1 MTPSKE
7 ATGNALDGHNVAGR
21 RELSSLGRGLD
32 ENPMINPT
40 VLSRRK
46 LLAGFG
52 TALLSAQDSRPK
64 VAAIVTEFR
73 HRSHADVICT
83 RILDGY
89 YPNGRRQEP
98 RTRIVSMYTDQVPP
112 DDMSRGFAHR
122 NRYTIYPTI
131 EGALTLGTGKLAVD
145 AVLLIGEHGNYPVNE
160 RGQKLY
166 PRHRL
171 FREICE
177 VLRGTGRS
185 VPIFCDKHL
194 SYSWDK
200 ARQMHEWARE
210 LAVPFMAGSSI
221 PVTVRTPELAIP
233 IGAEIGRAVQTGYGP
248 LDSYG
253 FHTLESLQCMVERR
267 RGGETGVASV
277 EMLEGDAVWQWR
289 DGPGKWSGPLLAEA
303 LSRQPGRPV
312 GALEEQCGDPAV
324 FVLKYKDGLEAAA
337 FMLNDC
343 VRGWNFAA
351 EAGGRVISTHFG
363 QVPQTR
369 DLPHFDGLTHC
380 IEELFVS
387 GKPVYP
393 VERTLLTT
401 GVLAFLFES
410 REHTAKIDTPE
421 LSVSYS
427 APAETY
433 FQRG

>member
-1 MTPSKE
+1 M
-7 ATGNALDGHNVAGR
+7 NARDLLSR
-21 RELSSLGRGLD
+21 RELLLGLGGVSLRAQSSK
-32 ENPMINPT
+32 PT
-40 VLSRRK
+40 
-46 LLAGFG
+46 
-52 TALLSAQDSRPK
+52 

-89 YPNGRRQEP
+89 YPDGRRQEP
-98 RTRIVSMYTDQVPP
+98 RTRIVSMYTDQVPR

-131 EGALTLGTGKLAVD
+131 EEALTLGGDRLAVD
-145 AVLLIGEHGNYPVNE
+145 AVLLIGEHGDYPVNE

-171 FREICE
+171 FADIVDVFRKAD
-177 VLRGTGRS
+177 RS
-185 VPIFCDKHL
+185 VPVFCDKHL

-200 ARQMHEWARE
+200 AKQMYDWARE
-210 LAVPFMAGSSI
+210 LDIPFMAGSSI

-233 IGAEIGRAVQTGYGP
+233 SGARIHRAVQTGYGP

-267 RGGETGVASV
+267 SGGETGVASV
-277 EMLEGDAVWQWR
+277 EMLQGAAVWQWR
-289 DGPGKWSGPLLAEA
+289 DGIGSWSKPLLQQA
-303 LSRQPGRPV
+303 LARDPRGQPGDMA
-312 GALEEQCGDPAV
+312 GQCGDSAV
-324 FVLKYKDGLEAAA
+324 FVLKYRDGLEAAA
-337 FMLNDC
+337 YMLDDC

-351 EAGGRVISTHFG
+351 EIDGNVLSTHFG

-380 IEELFVS
+380 IEELFVTRR
-387 GKPVYP
+387 PVYP
-393 VERTLLTT
+393 VERTLITT

-410 REHTAKIDTPE
+410 RERKARVDTPE
-421 LSVSYS
+421 LALRYS
-427 APAETY
+427 ASPDTY
-433 FQRG
+433 FQRT

>member
-1 MTPSKE
+1 MIAP
-7 ATGNALDGHNVAGR
+7 VA
-21 RELSSLGRGLD
+21 
-32 ENPMINPT
+32 
-40 VLSRRK
+40 LSRRQ
-46 LLAGFG
+46 LLAGLG
-52 TALLSAQDSRPK
+52 ATVVKAQDSRPR
-64 VAAIVTEFR
+64 VAALVTEFR

-112 DDMSRGFAHR
+112 DDMSRDFVYR
-122 NRYTIYPTI
+122 KRYAIYPTI
-131 EGALTLGTGKLAVD
+131 KEALTLGRDRLAVD
-145 AVLLIGEHGNYPVNE
+145 AVLLIGEHGDYPVNE

-171 FREICE
+171 FREITD
-177 VLRGTGRS
+177 VFRNAGRS
-185 VPIFCDKHL
+185 IPLFCDKHL

-200 ARQMHEWARE
+200 AKRMYDEARE
-210 LAVPFMAGSSI
+210 LNVPFMAGSSI
-221 PVTVRTPELAIP
+221 PLTVRTPELVIP
-233 IGAEIGRAVQTGYGP
+233 SGASIRRAVQTGYGP

-267 RGGETGVASV
+267 LGGETGVAWV

-289 DGPGKWSGPLLAEA
+289 DGPGKWSKPLLKEA
-303 LSRQPGRPV
+303 LSRNPGSQV
-312 GALEEQCGDPAV
+312 GALESQCTDSAV
-324 FVLKYKDGLEAAA
+324 FVVNYRDGLEAAVY
-337 FMLNDC
+337 MLNNC
-343 VRGWNFAA
+343 LRGWNFAA
-351 EAGGRVISTHFG
+351 EVDGSLVSTHFG

-410 REHTAKIDTPE
+410 RELKTRVETPE
-421 LSVSYS
+421 LRVTYS
-427 APAETY
+427 APADTY
-433 FQRG
+433 FQRT